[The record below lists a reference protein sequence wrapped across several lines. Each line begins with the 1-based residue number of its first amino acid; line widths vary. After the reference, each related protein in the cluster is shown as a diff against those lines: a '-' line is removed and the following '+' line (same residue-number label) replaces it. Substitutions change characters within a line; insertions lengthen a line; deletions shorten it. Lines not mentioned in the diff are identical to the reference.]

1 MARPLHL
8 GVLISGEGTTLD
20 ALAETIAGGHL
31 PARIAIVVADRPH
44 APGLEKARRRG
55 LPTSVL
61 PLRGRDEAGWA
72 AELDAT
78 LRGTGVD
85 LVILAGFLAVLP
97 TAFLARWHGRVINLH
112 PSLLPSFGGP
122 GMYGTKVHEAVLKS
136 GAKESGAS
144 VHLVTDDLDAG
155 PVLLQ
160 EAVPVLPDDT
170 PGLLRDRVRPVELRL
185 LYESVRRFADGRW
198 SLPFTPDVGRP
209 DPGAS
214 REHGGP
220 SPDDAPPRS

>member
-1 MARPLHL
+1 MVRPLHV

-61 PLRGRDEAGWA
+61 PMRGRDEAGWA

-85 LVILAGFLAVLP
+85 LVTLAGFLAVLP
-97 TAFLARWHGRVINLH
+97 PPFLSRWQGRVINVH
-112 PSLLPSFGGP
+112 PSLLPAFGGR
-122 GMYGTKVHEAVLKS
+122 GMYGNKVHEAVLKS
-136 GAKESGAS
+136 GVAESGAS
-144 VHLVTDDLDAG
+144 VHLVTSDLDAG
-155 PVLLQ
+155 PILLQ
-160 EAVPVLPDDT
+160 ESVPVLPGDT
-170 PGLLRDRVRPVELRL
+170 AETLRERVRPVELKL
-185 LYESVRRFADGRW
+185 LHESVRRFADGRW
-198 SLPFTPDVGRP
+198 ALPFTPDVERP
-209 DPGAS
+209 APGAS
-214 REHGGP
+214 PGRGGP
-220 SPDDAPPRS
+220 DADDAAPRS